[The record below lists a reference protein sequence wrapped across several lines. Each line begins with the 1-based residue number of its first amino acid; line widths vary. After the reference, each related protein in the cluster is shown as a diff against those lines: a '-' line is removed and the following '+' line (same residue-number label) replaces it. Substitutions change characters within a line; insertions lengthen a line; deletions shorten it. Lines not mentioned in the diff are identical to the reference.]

1 LATPL
6 FFWDFAYQQPKIRL
20 PSPIPLTY
28 QDAATRST
36 SNRRARRPCARVVQ
50 SAKEKEAAAKQ
61 ASTSAQK
68 QARKKAEAPEAFQA
82 PIQSSAIELSDDDDD
97 DETFFDVDVDADTD
111 TPAGPTNSAPAPVA
125 NSAPVKSTARK
136 VRKELGFQLYAYV
149 GTTEVYQNTGQIV
162 MALFDFS
169 AENLAADDAAR
180 KFARQMGGQLG
191 ERTTKGT
198 ISWGGKQPPFSK
210 RLDNIDDWKALDK
223 LGLSVLSGT
232 TSKMVRLDWEM
243 RWPLELPA
251 PAPAPAPV
259 NDDDDPLAGQPLP
272 RAAEDDNPVCTQPGL
287 RVRPF

>member
-1 LATPL
+1 MPPT
-6 FFWDFAYQQPKIRL
+6 
-20 PSPIPLTY
+20 
-28 QDAATRST
+28 
-36 SNRRARRPCARVVQ
+36 RRPCARVVQ

-68 QARKKAEAPEAFQA
+68 QARKNAEAAKKRAFQA
-82 PIQSSAIELSDDDDD
+82 PAQLSTIEPSDDDDD
-97 DETFFDVDVDADTD
+97 NDETFFDVDADMD
-111 TPAGPTNSAPAPVA
+111 TPAGPANSVPVA

-162 MALFDFS
+162 MASFDFL
-169 AENLAADDAAR
+169 AENLATDSAAK

-251 PAPAPAPV
+251 PAPAPAPAPV
-259 NDDDDPLAGQPLP
+259 NDDDDPFAGQPLP
-272 RAAEDDNPVCTQPGL
+272 QAAEDDNPVRTQPGL
-287 RVRPF
+287 RVR